1 MKAVRMLKTEK
12 GFSLIELM
20 IVVAIIGIL
29 ATVAI
34 PNFSRFQAKARAS
47 EARAQLSALYTSQR
61 AFQAEWNGYH
71 SDLVQVG
78 YRPNGILRYVVGH
91 GAAAAFN
98 IPGYTGPTL
107 TAANFNTGVAAV
119 CDQPPATVPGA
130 TGCLNGAQN
139 NAGTGLTSAAIPNTQ
154 TVTLAA
160 FSAQAAGF
168 VGGTTTDVWQ
178 INQNRAVNNVTPG
191 GF

>member
-71 SDLVQVG
+71 SDIRSVG
-78 YRPNGILRYVVGH
+78 YRPNGVLRYVVGH
-91 GAAAAFN
+91 SAASTHNLPA
-98 IPGYTGPTL
+98 YTGPAL
-107 TAANFNTGVAAV
+107 TAANFNTAVAAV
-119 CDQPPATVPGA
+119 CPTATVPDA
-130 TGCLNGAQN
+130 TLGCANGAQDS
-139 NAGTGLTSAAIPNTQ
+139 AGTALTSAAVATA
-154 TVTLAA
+154 TVTLSTFVAR
-160 FSAQAAGF
+160 AAGF
-168 VGGTTTDVWQ
+168 VGGTTNDIWQ
-178 INQNRAVNNVTPG
+178 INHNRAINNVNPG

>member
-71 SDLVQVG
+71 SDLVNVG
-78 YRPNGILRYVVGH
+78 YRPNGTLRYVVGH
-91 GAAAAFN
+91 SAASSHNMPA
-98 IPGYTGPTL
+98 YTGPAL
-107 TAANFNTGVAAV
+107 APDNYNTAVAAV
-119 CDQPPATVPGA
+119 CAA
-130 TGCLNGAQN
+130 AGCVNGAQDS
-139 NAGTGLTSAAIPNTQ
+139 AGTALTSGAITGA
-154 TVTLAA
+154 TVTLSTFVAR
-160 FSAQAAGF
+160 AAGF
-168 VGGTTTDVWQ
+168 VGGTTNDIWQ
-178 INQNRAVNNVTPG
+178 INHNRAVSNVNPG

>member
-71 SDLVQVG
+71 SDLVNVG
-78 YRPNGILRYVVGH
+78 YRPNGTLRYVVGH
-91 GAAAAFN
+91 GAAAGFN
-98 IPGYTGPTL
+98 IPAYTGPAL
-107 TAANFNTGVAAV
+107 TAANFNTAVAAV
-119 CDQPPATVPGA
+119 CTAA
-130 TGCLNGAQN
+130 GCVNGAQD
-139 NAGTGLTSAAIPNTQ
+139 NAGAALTSAVIPAAT

-160 FSAQAAGF
+160 FTARAAGF
-168 VGGTTTDVWQ
+168 VGGTTNDVWE
-178 INQNRAVNNVTPG
+178 IDQNRAVNNVTPG

>member
-71 SDLVQVG
+71 SDLVNVG
-78 YRPNGILRYVVGH
+78 YRPNGTLRYVVGH
-91 GAAAAFN
+91 SAASTHNLPA
-98 IPGYTGPTL
+98 YTGPAL
-107 TAANFNTGVAAV
+107 TAANYNTAVAAV
-119 CDQPPATVPGA
+119 CTAA
-130 TGCLNGAQN
+130 GCVNGAQDS
-139 NAGTGLTSAAIPNTQ
+139 AGAALTSTAVASA
-154 TVTLAA
+154 TVTLST
-160 FSAQAAGF
+160 FSARAAGF
-168 VGGTTTDVWQ
+168 VGGTTNDIWS
-178 INQNRAVNNVTPG
+178 IDQNRAVQNVTPG
-191 GF
+191 GY

>member
-71 SDLVQVG
+71 SDLVNVG
-78 YRPNGILRYVVGH
+78 YRPNGTLRYVVGFDTDSAH
-91 GAAAAFN
+91 A
-98 IPGYTGPTL
+98 IPAYTGPTL
-107 TAANFNTGVAAV
+107 VPGNRNTGIAAV
-119 CDQPPATVPGA
+119 CAA
-130 TGCLNGAQN
+130 AGCVNGAQTSTGAAVTT
-139 NAGTGLTSAAIPNTQ
+139 AGGGTA
-154 TVTLAA
+154 TLAA
-160 FSAQAAGF
+160 FTGFAQGF
-168 VGGTTTDVWQ
+168 VGGTTNDVWSM
-178 INQNRAVNNVTPG
+178 NQNRVVNNVTPG